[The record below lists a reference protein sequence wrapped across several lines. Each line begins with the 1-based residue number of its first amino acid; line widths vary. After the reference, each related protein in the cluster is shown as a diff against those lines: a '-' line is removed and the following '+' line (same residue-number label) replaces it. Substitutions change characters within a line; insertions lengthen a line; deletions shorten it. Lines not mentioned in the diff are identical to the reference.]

1 MGSGVHL
8 AIHVRWRK
16 MRGIMHAWH
25 RHASAHRVAVILVEV
40 HGRAP
45 TWRSAWR
52 MMLLMVIVVAHVL
65 RERRWSS
72 DLTMTLLVMR
82 LILWWESV
90 GSDFESSGLPRESIE
105 AIYPS
110 ASCLYSQGKHTNR
123 PSSIFPTSHEDSTVS
138 PTPVVRPQADIR
150 PKYRPCFPE
159 QILQILPA
167 HSVW

>member
-8 AIHVRWRK
+8 AIHVGWRK

-52 MMLLMVIVVAHVL
+52 MMLWMVIVVAHVL

-82 LILWWESV
+82 LILWWQSV
-90 GSDFESSGLPRESIE
+90 GSDLQSSGLPRKSIE
-105 AIYPS
+105 AVYRS
-110 ASCLYSQGKHTNR
+110 AQWLAGATEHTDR
-123 PSSIFPTSHEDSTVS
+123 PSSIFPTSHEDCTVS
-138 PTPVVRPQADIR
+138 PTPVVRAQADIR

-159 QILQILPA
+159 QILQILPTY
-167 HSVW
+167 SVW